1 MNISREDLF
10 FIHALE
16 HPRDDEWRQM
26 SIQLC
31 TPTLNWSRLFQR
43 ADAMGLG
50 PLLYRQLSG
59 VKAQLK
65 IPDDGMEFLKNIYL
79 RNLAKNTYRG
89 IELNRI
95 IKAFNDAG
103 IAVIILKG
111 AALAEGVYNDPGARV
126 YGDLDILLKKE
137 DLERGRELLSR
148 LNYTSNQTAGAQ
160 DHYRTHHH
168 HLAPMIHQETSVVV
182 ELHWNVNNRIN
193 VDIDAWRNR
202 SVLADIA
209 GCRVRVLGWTDLIL
223 HLCLHLFSSGETRN
237 SMRGI
242 YDIYRALQCAGMS
255 MDWTLFDAEAYRYG
269 VREEVYPALQTTR
282 NLFDPGGSRVV
293 WPAFLPADASLVAQM
308 ESIVFS
314 IDNRTPYPGSLVAIQ
329 AEKRLGKK
337 ILGLWKRFFPNPTQM
352 AMHYGV
358 AESSWRVYLYYL
370 FRPLQLFWRYGKYTR
385 QFIVP
390 K

>member
-1 MNISREDLF
+1 MNISRGDLF

-223 HLCLHLFSSGETRN
+223 HLCLHLFSGGETRN
-237 SMRGI
+237 SMRGV
-242 YDIYRALQCAGMS
+242 YDIYRTLQCAGAS
-255 MDWTLFDAEAYRYG
+255 MDWTLFDAEAQRYG
-269 VREEVYPALQTTR
+269 VRDEVYPALQTTR